1 MDAVAVDGVRL
12 FYRESGAGSPILFVH
27 GTGGD
32 ADVWGEA
39 FEMLSRDHRVIAYDR
54 RGFTRSKQAA
64 VADVSRHRED
74 AAELLRALDAAPA
87 TVVGWSSGG
96 IVALDLAIHHPRLV
110 SGLVLEEPP
119 LHRKRRPG
127 LHQLRAV
134 IKTRLL
140 ARTKGERAASEA
152 LLRWAFRYTSGG
164 TGYDRLPDRIRD
176 GMLANGEANMAE
188 LEVGT
193 GEHLTKEQVRGIA
206 CPVTCLTAELSD
218 RALVRATGYIAK
230 LVPQARETRIDGAGH
245 AMHLERPREFAAA
258 VHRSAAS
265 PHAS

>member
-1 MDAVAVDGVRL
+1 MTAVAVDGVPL
-12 FYRESGAGSPILFVH
+12 FYRECGTGSPILFVH
-27 GTGGD
+27 GMGGN

-39 FEMLSRDHRVIAYDR
+39 FELLSRDHRVIAYDR
-54 RGFTRSKQAA
+54 RGFTRSRGAP

-74 AAELLRALDAAPA
+74 AAALLQALDAAPA

-96 IVALDLAIHHPRLV
+96 IVALDLAIHSPRLV

-119 LHRKRRPG
+119 LHLKKRPG

-134 IKTRLL
+134 IRAQLL
-140 ARTKGERAASEA
+140 ARTKGERAASEV

-164 TGYDRLPDRIRD
+164 TGYDRLPGWIRD
-176 GMLANGEANMAE
+176 AMLANGEANMVE

-206 CPVTCLTAELSD
+206 CPVMCLTAELSD
-218 RALVRATGYIAK
+218 RALVRATGYVAK
-230 LVPQARETRIDGAGH
+230 LAPHAGETRIAGAGH

-258 VHRSAAS
+258 VRRAA
-265 PHAS
+265 A

>member
-1 MDAVAVDGVRL
+1 MAAVTVGGAPL

-27 GTGGD
+27 GMGGD

-39 FEMLSRDHRVIAYDR
+39 FELLSRDHRVIAYDR
-54 RGFTRSKQAA
+54 RGFTRSRQAP

-74 AAELLRALDAAPA
+74 AAELLRALGAAPA

-96 IVALDLAIHHPRLV
+96 IVALDLAIHCPRLV

-134 IKTRLL
+134 LKSQLL

-164 TGYDRLPDRIRD
+164 TGYDQLPDRIRD
-176 GMLANGEANMAE
+176 GMLANGKANMVE
-188 LEVGT
+188 LAVGT
-193 GEHLTKEQVRGIA
+193 GEHLRKEQVRGIT
-206 CPVTCLTAELSD
+206 CPVTCVTAELSD

-230 LVPQARETRIDGAGH
+230 LVPHACETEIAAAGH
-245 AMHLERPREFAAA
+245 AMHLERPREFAD
-258 VHRSAAS
+258 VVRRSVV
-265 PHAS
+265 